1 MSFDELADGAF
12 PDYPVSGAPNF
23 VSGPNSGPCYA
34 LLVRA
39 FGATRA
45 AMVLRSL
52 PMTMPCKNEDGAPSK
67 QCGATDNTLWCC
79 Y

>member
-1 MSFDELADGAF
+1 MSFDELPDSAF

-23 VSGPNSGPCYA
+23 VSGPCYA

-39 FGATRA
+39 FGAKRA
-45 AMVLRSL
+45 AMVLS
-52 PMTMPCKNEDGAPSK
+52 MTMPCKNEDGAPSK
-67 QCGATDNTLWCC
+67 QCGATENTLWCC